1 MHGISKGTDNPLLPG
16 DDAGKSVVDGVIAA
30 LCRDVVAG
38 RIRPGQ
44 QIPTEPEL
52 VESLGVGRNSL
63 REAIRILVAM
73 GVLEIHRAEGTFVTR
88 GFSPRML
95 DPALY
100 GVLFAG
106 GEMETLVDLR
116 RIIEVGAF
124 RLAVERRSD
133 QEAVELTKAM
143 DRLADAVARRD
154 VGGILET
161 DMAFHRLI
169 ERLSGNPLV
178 GRICRTLEHLTMAAR
193 RRAIVGSLDADGG
206 AGLLARHHALY
217 RVVAERDSA
226 AACFMGDELFDA
238 LLRY

>member
-1 MHGISKGTDNPLLPG
+1 MNPEDSLLSHG
-16 DDAGKSVVDGVIAA
+16 DAGKSVVDGVIAFI
-30 LCRDVVAG
+30 CQDIVAG

-52 VESLGVGRNSL
+52 VTALGVGRNSL

-73 GVLEIHRAEGTFVTR
+73 GVLEIHRAEGTFVSS
-88 GFSPRML
+88 GFSPRLL

-100 GVLFAG
+100 GILLGG

-133 QEAVELTKAM
+133 AEAEVLGEAM
-143 DRLADAVARRD
+143 ERLAGAVAQRD
-154 VGGILET
+154 VDAIAKADL
-161 DMAFHRLI
+161 AFHRMF
-169 ERLSGNPLV
+169 EVLSGNSLV
-178 GRICRTLEHLTMAAR
+178 GRVCRTIEQLTLSAR
-193 RRAIVGSLDADGG
+193 TRAIQSSLDADGG
-206 AGLLARHHALY
+206 AGLLARHRALCQ
-217 RVVAERDSA
+217 VVVEKDSA

-238 LLRY
+238 LRRY